1 MFQSIFQRVVMG
13 QHLSEPEAECMMEA
27 IMEGSATAAQIGG
40 MLTALSIKGETVE
53 EIAGCARVMRRK
65 ATTVNTPGRVVD
77 TCGTGGD
84 KKHTFNIS
92 TAAAFVVA
100 GAGLTVAKHGN
111 RSVSSKC
118 GSADVLEALGIA
130 VNLDARAVEESLR
143 KVNIGFL
150 FAPQFHL
157 AMKNVAGPRREI
169 GIRTIFNILGP
180 LTNPASA
187 SCQLLGVFQP
197 ELTEMLAGVLLRL
210 GTEHALVVHGL
221 DGLDEVSISD
231 STKITELKN
240 GQVDTYMIS
249 PEEVGLKR
257 ADMAAIRG
265 GSASDNGQIILRVLQ
280 GELGARRD
288 VVLLN
293 AAAALVAG
301 DKATNLREGVALA
314 ADSIDRGLAF
324 AKLTELRQFKSEVI
338 QQ

>member
-1 MFQSIFQRVVMG
+1 MFQTIFERVVMG
-13 QHLSEPEAECMMEA
+13 QHLSEPEAECMMET
-27 IMEGSATAAQIGG
+27 IMEGNVSAAQIGG

-65 ATTVNTPGRVVD
+65 AIPVSTTGRVID

-118 GSADVLEALGIA
+118 GSSDVLEALGINI
-130 VNLDARAVEESLR
+130 NLDASKVEECLR
-143 KVNIGFL
+143 RINIGFL
-150 FAPQFHL
+150 FAPQFHQ

-180 LTNPASA
+180 LTNPSGA

-197 ELTEMLAGVLLRL
+197 TLTEMLAGVLQRL

-231 STKITELKN
+231 STKITELKD
-240 GQVDTYMIS
+240 GQVSTYTIC
-249 PEEVGLKR
+249 PEDVGLKR
-257 ADMAAIRG
+257 ADMAVIQG
-265 GSASDNGQIILRVLQ
+265 GGASDNAQIILRVLQ
-280 GELGARRD
+280 GELGPRRD
-288 VVLLN
+288 VVLFN

-301 DKATNLREGVALA
+301 DKASNLREGVVLA
-314 ADSIDRGLAF
+314 AASIDSGKAF
-324 AKLTELRQFKSEVI
+324 AKLTELRHFTREVAL
-338 QQ
+338 Q